1 MGQYATKSSP
11 ALRWSLIHQ
20 TIASLTTGTPR
31 TEGIHLSIYETA
43 QSSEQEPIGSAG
55 TTGHHQYAHVN
66 SLHNLLRILTRRR
79 KWIIGSIVICVSLAL
94 FATLMMK
101 PTYEATTTIEL
112 NKGGSGSLDLGIGDM
127 LSGGLSGGF
136 EDIQTDL
143 QTETTILKGDSL
155 ALAVIQKLG
164 LATQE
169 PFAAKKRI
177 DDEVLEQ
184 GLPLGEAPVT
194 RTRLLGTFKA
204 HLKVQPVHGTRLILI
219 TYESHNAKQAAQI
232 ANALIDSYKSQ
243 YLQTHYDATSEA
255 SDWLTKQLS
264 ELKTNVE
271 DSEKKL
277 TDYEKESGILSLDMM
292 TTEGTG
298 SGAGSGGGI
307 HSVVIQKLDALNA
320 ELTAAEANR
329 IEKEAI
335 YHLALTGN
343 EDVVVGLGD
352 DPLARQSNS
361 MVLTQGG
368 GISNLQSLRQQRSQL
383 KISLADASATYG
395 ANNRHLKE
403 MQTQMGALD
412 EQIHQ
417 ELQEITKR
425 AQADFELAKK
435 TEEEIRRRF
444 DEQQVAASKLNEKAV
459 QFAVLS
465 QEAFSRKKLYED
477 LYTKLQEA
485 NVSAGIKATNITIVD
500 PARSESI
507 PIRPKKVSN
516 LALGFL
522 FGVFI
527 GLATAYTADSF
538 DRTLRDPVE
547 VEEITGIPV
556 IGVIPSFE
564 ESVTPYGT
572 RQRKGGDK
580 NDAEDPP
587 TQNTV
592 WILTHPESAAA
603 EAFRALRTS
612 IMLSRTGGGPKVIL
626 VTSCIPGE
634 GKTTISTNLAVAF
647 AQHDKKVIIV
657 EADMRRPRM
666 KHAFDVPNKVGLCSV
681 LAGSHTSEEAI
692 LHGVQVP
699 TLDVLPAGPHPP
711 MPSEMLG
718 SKAFDEL
725 LKQLCSRYDIV
736 LIDSP
741 PALLVTDAVSISS
754 KSDATIWVSQ
764 AGVVTRP
771 QLDRAADLI
780 ERNGMPVIGFVVN
793 RMSRKVAGYGYGYGY
808 KYDNY
813 GSYSEEKNSN
823 EA

>member
-1 MGQYATKSSP
+1 M
-11 ALRWSLIHQ
+11 
-20 TIASLTTGTPR
+20 
-31 TEGIHLSIYETA
+31 
-43 QSSEQEPIGSAG
+43 GSAG
-55 TTGHHQYAHVN
+55 TNVHHQFAPSN
-66 SLHNLLRILTRRR
+66 SLHNLLRVLTRRA
-79 KWIIGSIVICVSLAL
+79 KWIIGSIAICVSLAIV
-94 FATLMMK
+94 ATLMAK

-112 NKGGSGSLDLGIGDM
+112 NKSNSGSLDLGIGDA
-127 LSGGLSGGF
+127 LSGGLMDDS
-136 EDIQTDL
+136 ESLQIDL
-143 QTETTILKGDSL
+143 QTETSILKGDSL

-169 PFAAKKRI
+169 PFAVKDRI
-177 DDEVLEQ
+177 DEEIPEQ
-184 GLPLGEAPVT
+184 GLPLEEAPLT
-194 RTRLLGTFKA
+194 RTRLLGVFGA
-204 HLKVQPVHGTRLILI
+204 HLKVQPVHGTRLILVS
-219 TYESHNAKQAAQI
+219 YESHDARQAAQI

-243 YLQTHYDATSEA
+243 YLKTHYDATSEA

-264 ELKTNVE
+264 ELKANVE

-277 TDYEKESGILSLDMM
+277 TDYEKESGILSLDML

-298 SGAGSGGGI
+298 SGGGSSGGI

-320 ELTAAEANR
+320 ELTVAEANR

-368 GISNLQSLRQQRSQL
+368 GISNLQELRQQKSQL

-403 MQTQMGALD
+403 IQTQMGALD

-425 AQADFELAKK
+425 SQVDFQLAKQ
-435 TEEEIRRRF
+435 TEDAIRHQF
-444 DEQQVAASKLNEKAV
+444 EEQQAEASKLNEKAV

-500 PARSESI
+500 PARSQSI
-507 PIRPKKVSN
+507 PVRPKKVSN
-516 LALGFL
+516 LALGLLLGTFL
-522 FGVFI
+522 
-527 GLATAYTADSF
+527 GLAAAYIIDSF
-538 DRTLRDPVE
+538 DRTLRSPVE
-547 VEEITGIPV
+547 VEEITGVPV

-564 ESVTPYGT
+564 ESVSSYGD
-572 RQRKGGDK
+572 RRRKGK
-580 NDAEDPP
+580 NKEAAEVAPP
-587 TQNTV
+587 QNTV
-592 WILTHPESAAA
+592 WMLTHPESAAA

-647 AQHDKKVIIV
+647 AQHDKRVIIV

-666 KHAFDVPNKVGLCSV
+666 KHAFDVPNKIGLCNV
-681 LAGSHTSEEAI
+681 LAGSHSSEEAI

-718 SKAFDEL
+718 SRAFDEL
-725 LKQLCSRYDIV
+725 LQQLRSRYDIV
-736 LIDSP
+736 LVDSP
-741 PALLVTDAVSISS
+741 PALLVTDAVAISS

-771 QLDRAADLI
+771 QLARAADLI

-793 RMSRKVAGYGYGYGY
+793 RMSRKMAGYGYGYGY
-808 KYDNY
+808 QYDNY